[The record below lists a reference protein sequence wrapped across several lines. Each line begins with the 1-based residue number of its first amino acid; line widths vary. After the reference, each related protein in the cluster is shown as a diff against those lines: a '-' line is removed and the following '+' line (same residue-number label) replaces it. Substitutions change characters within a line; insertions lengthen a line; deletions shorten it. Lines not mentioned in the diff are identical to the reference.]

1 MACGP
6 PLSPGVRAGEG
17 PGVGALP
24 PAGRHVCCLWRSRG
38 IQDGVGALGAGAW
51 GGWEDTRDTPLPP
64 SCAGDHG
71 IREDVVPGELHPL

>member
-38 IQDGVGALGAGAW
+38 IQDGVGALGAGGW
-51 GGWEDTRDTPLPP
+51 GGVGGHTGHSAST
-64 SCAGDHG
+64 
-71 IREDVVPGELHPL
+71 ELCRGPWD